1 MDAPPGRR
9 RDPLVRERD
18 LTMTEAL
25 TQLQQTLALDGYT
38 MTVQVADD
46 RAAVEVSA
54 ADGICGDCLVPKP
67 VMQGMLEPL
76 LGLPATQI
84 SLLYPD
90 EVAAAAAAS

>member
-1 MDAPPGRR
+1 
-9 RDPLVRERD
+9 
-18 LTMTEAL
+18 MTEAL

-76 LGLPATQI
+76 LGLPAAQI